1 MKYLEDVLIATLIS
15 EKSYDRIADS
25 NSYTFFVH
33 TNSYKPEIKKAVQE
47 LFDVDV
53 LSVNTMYRKGKKK
66 RFLND
71 TFHSENFWEY
81 SSLVLWFGILIIT
94 HIYIHRPNFIIAD

>member
-1 MKYLEDVLIATLIS
+1 MKYLEDVLIAPLIS

-33 TNSYKPEIKKAVQE
+33 KNSNKPEIKRAVQE

-66 RFLND
+66 KRGRSKKRKRQLLPQA
-71 TFHSENFWEY
+71 TKLHKR
-81 SSLVLWFGILIIT
+81 T
-94 HIYIHRPNFIIAD
+94 IAQTWLLEKERKA

>member
-1 MKYLEDVLIATLIS
+1 MKYLEDVLIAPLIS

-33 TNSYKPEIKKAVQE
+33 TNSNKPEIKKAVQE
-47 LFDVDV
+47 LCDVDV

-66 RFLND
+66 RFG
-71 TFHSENFWEY
+71 Y
-81 SSLVLWFGILIIT
+81 VLGQQSTRKIAIVTLQEGQTIEAFGV
-94 HIYIHRPNFIIAD
+94 

>member
-1 MKYLEDVLIATLIS
+1 MKYLEDVLIAPLIS

-33 TNSYKPEIKKAVQE
+33 SHSNKPEIKRAVQE

-66 RFLND
+66 RFG
-71 TFHSENFWEY
+71 Y
-81 SSLVLWFGILIIT
+81 VFGQQST
-94 HIYIHRPNFIIAD
+94 RKIAIVTLQEGQTIEAFGV

>member
-1 MKYLEDVLIATLIS
+1 MKYLEDVLIAPLIS
-15 EKSYDRIADS
+15 EKSYDSIADS

-33 TNSYKPEIKKAVQE
+33 TNSNKPEIKRAVQE

-66 RFLND
+66 RFG
-71 TFHSENFWEY
+71 Y
-81 SSLVLWFGILIIT
+81 VLGQQSTRKIAIVTLQEGQTIEAFGV
-94 HIYIHRPNFIIAD
+94 

>member
-1 MKYLEDVLIATLIS
+1 MKYLEDVLIAPLIS

-33 TNSYKPEIKKAVQE
+33 PDSNKPEIKRAVTE

-66 RFLND
+66 RFG
-71 TFHSENFWEY
+71 Y
-81 SSLVLWFGILIIT
+81 VFGQQST
-94 HIYIHRPNFIIAD
+94 RKIAIVTLQEGQTIEAFGV

>member
-1 MKYLEDVLIATLIS
+1 MKYLEDVLIAPLIS

-33 TNSYKPEIKKAVQE
+33 SNSNKPEIKKAVQE

-66 RFLND
+66 RFG
-71 TFHSENFWEY
+71 Y
-81 SSLVLWFGILIIT
+81 VFGQQST
-94 HIYIHRPNFIIAD
+94 RKIAIVTLQEGQTIEAFGV

>member
-1 MKYLEDVLIATLIS
+1 MKYLEDVLIAPLIS

-33 TNSYKPEIKKAVQE
+33 KNSNKPEIKRAVQE

-66 RFLND
+66 RFC
-71 TFHSENFWEY
+71 Y
-81 SSLVLWFGILIIT
+81 VLGQQSTRKIAIVTLQEGQTIEAFGV
-94 HIYIHRPNFIIAD
+94 

>member
-1 MKYLEDVLIATLIS
+1 MKYLEDVLIAPLIS

-33 TNSYKPEIKKAVQE
+33 SNSNKPEIKRAVQE

-66 RFLND
+66 RFG
-71 TFHSENFWEY
+71 Y
-81 SSLVLWFGILIIT
+81 VLGQQSTRKISKSFLLAFSVHCI
-94 HIYIHRPNFIIAD
+94 N

>member
-1 MKYLEDVLIATLIS
+1 MKYLEDVLVAPLIS
-15 EKSYDRIADS
+15 ENSYDRIADS

-33 TNSYKPEIKKAVQE
+33 SNSNKPEIKRAVQE

-66 RFLND
+66 RFG
-71 TFHSENFWEY
+71 Y
-81 SSLVLWFGILIIT
+81 VLGQQSTRKIAIVTLQEGQTIEAFGV
-94 HIYIHRPNFIIAD
+94 

>member
-1 MKYLEDVLIATLIS
+1 MKYLEDVLIAPLIS

-33 TNSYKPEIKKAVQE
+33 KNSNKPEIKRAVQE

-66 RFLND
+66 RFGYVIGQQSTRKIAIVTLQEGQ
-71 TFHSENFWEY
+71 TIEA
-81 SSLVLWFGILIIT
+81 FGV
-94 HIYIHRPNFIIAD
+94 